1 MIMFYVVFG
10 IVVTLFGWFGFQVG
24 ALCFSVFGCYVWLL
38 VVCGGLPVVLG
49 VDLYNLFALRMFV
62 LLDLRCG
69 CLCGLCLVVV
79 YS

>member
-38 VVCGGLPVVLG
+38 LVCGGFLWCWVLI
-49 VDLYNLFALRMFV
+49 YIIC
-62 LLDLRCG
+62 LLCV
-69 CLCGLCLVVV
+69 CLC
-79 YS
+79 Y